1 MIIRRLEGVG
11 GGGFGREDGF
21 GKGLWFTWGRVVFFF
36 REGFNIRSKSFFCVV
51 LFGRVLFYIW
61 KKDLSVVIV

>member
-21 GKGLWFTWGRVVFFF
+21 GKGLWFTWGRVVFFLE
-36 REGFNIRSKSFFCVV
+36 RASTYAASLFFV
-51 LFGRVLFYIW
+51 LFCLVAFFFTYG
-61 KKDLSVVIV
+61 KKTSA